1 MRARAVSVVPAPR
14 QAVVAQLAEQLIR
27 NQQVAGSNP
36 ANGSS
41 YRPADLE
48 TLMFSIVRS
57 ESIVVERS
65 ERNDDGS
72 KTSF

>member
-1 MRARAVSVVPAPR
+1 
-14 QAVVAQLAEQLIR
+14 
-27 NQQVAGSNP
+27 
-36 ANGSS
+36 
-41 YRPADLE
+41 
-48 TLMFSIVRS
+48 MFSIVRS